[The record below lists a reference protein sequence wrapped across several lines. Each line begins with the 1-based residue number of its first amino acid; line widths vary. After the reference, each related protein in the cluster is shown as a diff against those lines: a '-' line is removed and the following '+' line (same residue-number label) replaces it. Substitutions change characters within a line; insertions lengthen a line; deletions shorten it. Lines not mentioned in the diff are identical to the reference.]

1 MDLPVA
7 DGWFQAEDAGDGV
20 TRLIE
25 AHVDPLIESNAWHVR
40 GRDADLVVDT
50 ANGIGALRPRI
61 GSLGDGRPV
70 IAVATHGHFDHV
82 GGLAEFDD
90 RRLHAGDV
98 ELAANPMPL
107 RMRREDFVPEV
118 EEMYEYYG
126 LPLPDLLVTALPDA
140 DFDLAAWAPPPVVPT
155 RLVDEGD
162 AIDLGDRRFAVLHT
176 PGHTAGSIC
185 LFEERTGTLFSG
197 DTIYVD
203 GRLSWDDGAAFVAS
217 LERLATLPVQRVHA
231 GHARSFDRAEMLA
244 TIGIQVRALQ
254 T

>member
-25 AHVDPLIESNAWHVR
+25 THVDPLIESNVWHVS

-50 ANGIGALRPRI
+50 GNGIGTLRPRI
-61 GSLGDGRPV
+61 GLFGDGRPV

-90 RRLHAGDV
+90 RRRHAGDV
-98 ELAANPMPL
+98 ELAAEPMPL

-126 LPLPDLLVTALPDA
+126 LPLPDLLVTALPEA

-155 RLVDEGD
+155 KLVAEGD
-162 AIDLGDRRFAVLHT
+162 AIDLGDRRFAVFHT

-203 GRLSWDDGAAFVAS
+203 GKLSWDDGAVFVAS
-217 LERLATLPVQRVHA
+217 LRRLATLPVQRVHA

-244 TIGIQVRALQ
+244 TIEIQVRALQ
-254 T
+254 A